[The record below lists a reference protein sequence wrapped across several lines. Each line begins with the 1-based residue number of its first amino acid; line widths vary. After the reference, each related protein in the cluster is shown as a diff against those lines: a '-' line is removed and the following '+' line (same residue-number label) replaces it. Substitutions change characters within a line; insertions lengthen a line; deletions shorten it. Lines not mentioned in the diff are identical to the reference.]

1 MTYTTI
7 GQNPTHGRGR
17 GLLHCIDASQTGDI
31 THSGCVWTYTG
42 IERTIASVV
51 IADGLVYAVDL
62 PGKLHCLDAAT
73 GKPYWIYDTG
83 AETWGTPLVADGKV
97 YLTNKRG
104 LSVMAAGRVQKL
116 ISTVTLGSQSYATPV
131 TANGTLFVA
140 SKGALWAV
148 QRAGH
153 GEAE

>member
-1 MTYTTI
+1 MAVQSERI
-7 GQNPTHGRGR
+7 RKLNQAAEQPGRR
-17 GLLHCIDASQTGDI
+17 YVLYWTQANRRVDANHGLL
-31 THSGCVWTYTG
+31 
-42 IERTIASVV
+42 
-51 IADGLVYAVDL
+51 YAVDL
-62 PGKLHCLDAAT
+62 PGNIHCLDAAT
-73 GKPYWIYDTG
+73 GKPYWVYETG

-104 LSVMAAGRVQKL
+104 LIVMAAGKEPKL

-148 QRAGH
+148 QRGGH
-153 GEAE
+153 GEAQ